1 MNTGEL
7 EQFTELGLWLM
18 VGVHSFNVLGSCT
31 IHCSCLFLCMVV
43 RSRIRVVQMDYLG
56 SLLGIR
62 RMDKAPNA

>member
-7 EQFTELGLWLM
+7 EQFIELGLWLM
-18 VGVHSFNVLGSCT
+18 VGVHSFSVLGSCT
-31 IHCSCLFLCMVV
+31 SHCSCLFLCMVV
-43 RSRIRVVQMDYLG
+43 RSRIRVVQMDNLG